1 METTDRS
8 IQEEQERLAKVVDR
22 VKAGEDQDLS
32 GKVREYGE
40 RLVHLLAGLYRLTRL
55 HDSRNDAFIEPLRD
69 LADVFK
75 GLHQALGIVQLVAVD
90 DQVWLND
97 LRLRFESHD
106 TAPGLVA
113 SLLLRHGTGGLD
125 VHSALDA
132 AQVRALLMFL
142 VADPPPAA
150 ARATLQKTL
159 EENNLSA
166 VVLLPKFRHRT
177 GAGAEDGVKSF
188 DIPSLA
194 RRCVVA
200 AMALWDG
207 LALGRSADPLPVRRR
222 VNDLVEADQPTH
234 DSLLLALQD
243 ESEGPA
249 HARHSA
255 TVASLSISIG
265 RTIGLSP
272 STLSDLGVA
281 AFFHDTGYV
290 SGSKESPTPMHRH
303 GIEGARMV
311 LRQRG
316 FHEARVR
323 RLLVCLHHHRKAS
336 DARGVA
342 ALARIVKVADD
353 YDTMTRARPN
363 GAKMPR
369 PEGIAR
375 IMAAAGTHYD
385 EVAARAL
392 VNRLGPFPPG
402 TRLRLEDNRVVRV
415 RSGVRSPELFA
426 TPEVEVLREADGRHA
441 PPGQVL
447 DLAWEGRVA
456 AYLR

>member
-1 METTDRS
+1 MEPVDQS
-8 IQEEQERLAKVVDR
+8 IQAEQERLAKVVDR
-22 VKAGEDQDLS
+22 VKAGEDNDLS
-32 GKVREYGE
+32 GKVKEQGE

-55 HDSRNDAFIEPLRD
+55 HDSRNNAFAEPLED
-69 LADVFK
+69 LSEVY
-75 GLHQALGIVQLVAVD
+75 GTLHQALGIVQIVAVD

-106 TAPGLVA
+106 NAPALVA
-113 SLLLRHGTGGLD
+113 SLLLRHGTGGMD
-125 VHSALDA
+125 VHTALSPV
-132 AQVRALLMFL
+132 QVRALLMFL
-142 VADPPPAA
+142 VADPAPTG
-150 ARATLQKTL
+150 ARGALQKTL
-159 EENNLSA
+159 EDNGLGA
-166 VVLLPKFRHRT
+166 IVLLPKFRHRT
-177 GAGAEDGVKSF
+177 GAGADDGVKSF
-188 DIPSLA
+188 DVASLA
-194 RRCVVA
+194 KKCISA

-234 DSLLLALQD
+234 DALLLALQD
-243 ESEGPA
+243 EGDGPA

-255 TVASLSISIG
+255 TVASLSISVG
-265 RTIGLSP
+265 RMIGLP
-272 STLSDLGVA
+272 PATLSDLGVA
-281 AFFHDTGYV
+281 AFFHDVGYV
-290 SGSKESPTPMHRH
+290 SGTQESPTAMHRH

-336 DARGVA
+336 DARGVV

-353 YDTMTRARPN
+353 YDTLTRMRVG

-369 PEGIAR
+369 PEAIAR
-375 IMAAAGTHYD
+375 IVAGSDTVYD
-385 EVAARAL
+385 PVAARAL
-392 VNRLGPFPPG
+392 ANRLGPFPPG
-402 TRLRLEDNRVVRV
+402 TKLRLEDRRVVRV
-415 RSGVRSPELFA
+415 RSGVREAQLFA
-426 TPEVEVLREADGRHA
+426 TPEVEVLRESDGRPA

-447 DLAWEGRVA
+447 DLAWEGQIA